1 MPIFQCPECELRF
14 TSASELD
21 AHLRDDHGFEA
32 EDGGEKG
39 SAIPGWQKRQV
50 ERDRP
55 EKA

>member
-21 AHLRDDHGFEA
+21 AHRRDDHNLGA
-32 EDGGEKG
+32 EDDTQEG

-55 EKA
+55 EKK